1 MTKRFHLALLLGS
14 WLAGPLFAQS
24 TAQQRQQIRAQTDAR
39 LHAIIDTTAGVM
51 GVAALDLVGD
61 DDVLINADQV
71 FPQGS
76 TIKIP
81 ILMEVYRQAEAGTF
95 ALSDRRTLTDA
106 VKVGGSGQLQTL
118 GTGSELTIYDLCV
131 LMISISDNT
140 ATNMLIDL
148 VGMDRV
154 NQTMADLGLEH
165 TRLQR
170 KMMDTAARARGDENL
185 STPAEAAQIMEM
197 LHRGTFVSRA
207 ASDEML
213 AILRKT
219 GGGDL
224 AAGVPGDVAVPFKPG
239 GIPGVSTEWALVELD
254 AQPYALVVMGNYG
267 RGGFDAAMT
276 ALSRTL
282 YDYYWRMSRASAYGT
297 YVDPAQLNR

>member
-1 MTKRFHLALLLGS
+1 MIKRLVLILALSGG
-14 WLAGPLFAQS
+14 LAGPLHAQS
-24 TAQQRQQIRAQTDAR
+24 TVQRQQIRAQTDAR
-39 LHAIIDTTAGVM
+39 LQAIVDTTDGVM

-61 DDVLINADQV
+61 DDFLINADQV

-76 TIKIP
+76 AIKIP
-81 ILMEVYRQAEAGTF
+81 ILMEVYQQAEAGQF
-95 ALSDRRTLTDA
+95 ALSDRRPLTEA
-106 VKVGGSGQLQTL
+106 VKVGGSGLLETL

-148 VGMDRV
+148 VGMENV
-154 NQTMADLGLEH
+154 NQTMADLGLQD

-197 LHRGTFVSRA
+197 LHRGTFISRD
-207 ASDEML
+207 ASDAML
-213 AILRKT
+213 AILRTT
-219 GGGDL
+219 GGGDI
-224 AAGVPGDVAVPFKPG
+224 AAGVPDDVTIPFKPG

-254 AQPYALVVMGNYG
+254 AQPYVLVVMGNYG
-267 RGGFDAAMT
+267 LGGFDDAMT

-282 YDYYWRMSRASAYGT
+282 YDYYWRMSRASEYGT
-297 YVDPAQLNR
+297 YVDPSQLNR